1 MLPELTQQQRG
12 LHEQYCRAH
21 RAWLMAATG
30 EDDAEAGTAYMAA
43 LDACLDAGFDPFHYP
58 QPQ

>member
-12 LHEQYCRAH
+12 LHEQYARAH
-21 RAWLMAATG
+21 TAWLMAATG

-43 LDACLDAGFDPFHYP
+43 LDACLDAGFDPFHHP

>member
-1 MLPELTQQQRG
+1 MNDLTQKQQG
-12 LHEQYCRAH
+12 LLKQYCHAH
-21 RAWLMAATG
+21 TAWLMAATG
-30 EDDAEAGTAYMAA
+30 EDDAEAGTAYMTT